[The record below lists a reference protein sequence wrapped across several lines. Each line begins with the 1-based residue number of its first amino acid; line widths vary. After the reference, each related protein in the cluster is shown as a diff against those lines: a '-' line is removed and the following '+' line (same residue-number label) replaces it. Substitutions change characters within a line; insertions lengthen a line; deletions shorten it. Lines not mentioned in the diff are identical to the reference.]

1 MIKEIGNALL
11 EADVNVKLVAGLRK
25 SIRSTVSFKE
35 LGPGVNKK
43 RIIQKVRFPSACGL
57 RSWGVLNV
65 GDFKA
70 VFDELCRLVDS
81 HSEAYKPKKGKAN
94 IIMFVGLQGSGKT
107 TSCTKVSWN
116 VHRAVLEA

>member
-1 MIKEIGNALL
+1 MLKEISNALV

-25 SIRSTVSFKE
+25 SIRGSVNFKE

-43 RIIQKVRFPSACGL
+43 RIIQKVYFFFLALSERYKNL
-57 RSWGVLNV
+57 DEVLTRR
-65 GDFKA
+65 DLQRKKA

-81 HSEAYKPKKGKAN
+81 HSEPYKVKKGKAN

-107 TSCTKVSWN
+107 TSCTKV
-116 VHRAVLEA
+116 